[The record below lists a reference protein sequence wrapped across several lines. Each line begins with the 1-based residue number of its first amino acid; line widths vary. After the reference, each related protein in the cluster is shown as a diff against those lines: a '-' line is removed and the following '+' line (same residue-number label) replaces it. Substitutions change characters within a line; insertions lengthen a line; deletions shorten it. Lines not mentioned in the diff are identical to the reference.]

1 MQPKKKFV
9 IYAMSFIGGFYY
21 VFMLQN
27 FWNWFLAPILFS
39 RNITF
44 WEMFGLSILVDLFLT
59 KNFRREFE
67 QDSQWKI
74 SFAILNLC
82 VQQENLEQAN
92 NEIKKIEESLWREAV
107 GKIFEQA
114 LGLTGVFILGWGI
127 HKYLL

>member
-82 VQQENLEQAN
+82 VKKENLKQAN